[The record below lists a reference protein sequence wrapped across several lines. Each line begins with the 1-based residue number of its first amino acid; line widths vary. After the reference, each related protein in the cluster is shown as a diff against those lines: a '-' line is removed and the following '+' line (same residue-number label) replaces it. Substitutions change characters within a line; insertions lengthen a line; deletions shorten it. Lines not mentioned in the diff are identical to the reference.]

1 MKKLLT
7 FLCALT
13 LSAALAPPALAGQPA
28 LQPGDLLGSTG
39 ADGLSL
45 VTIDPT
51 TGASAL
57 RCDLSAYPPITEIA
71 YRADGTLFA
80 TTGSGDSEVLTID
93 PDTCD
98 VTPIGTHA
106 FGAVNGLAFVGNT
119 LYGSFYEPTPPPPPP
134 VTQGN
139 PPTFLVTVDQTTGQ
153 LTTIGEIVGYS
164 PVRGLAYDAATDTL
178 YGVADGSN
186 PQGTLGGDVLLA
198 IDRTTGAASEV
209 GNTGFSLIGGIRFD
223 ADGVLYGGVNP
234 VAAQQGVVA
243 ELITIDPTTG
253 AGTDVGPT
261 GAPGLSGL
269 AFVPGGGPS
278 VLEIP
283 TLSWLGLALLG
294 ALLAVAALLALRRH

>member
-1 MKKLLT
+1 VKKTSFALL
-7 FLCALT
+7 FALVF
-13 LSAALAPPALAGQPA
+13 SAALAAPAHAGQPA

-93 PDTCD
+93 PDTCQ
-98 VTPIGTHA
+98 VTPVGTHT
-106 FGAVNGLAFVGNT
+106 FGSVNGLAFVGNT

-139 PPTFLVTVDQTTGQ
+139 TPTFLVTVDQTTGQ
-153 LTTIGEIVGYS
+153 LTIIGDIGYS
-164 PVRGLAYDAATDTL
+164 PVRGLAYDAASDTL
-178 YGVADGSN
+178 YGVASPNPMGAGS
-186 PQGTLGGDVLLA
+186 GDLLLT
-198 IDRTTGAASEV
+198 IDRTTGAGTEV
-209 GNTGFSLIGGIRFD
+209 GATNFSIIGGIRFD

-234 VAAQQGVVA
+234 EAAQQGVVA

-253 AGTDVGPT
+253 AGSDVGT
-261 GAPGLSGL
+261 TSAPGLSGL

-294 ALLAVAALLALRRH
+294 ALLAAAALLALRRQ